1 MLVSTLED
9 VVKRTLVSDFFT
21 QPTSVIDNR
30 QTNPKFFFTLSLFAK
45 NEQKC
50 SKNVKYFYE
59 TAFGK
64 EKYRANH
71 RADVDDGGN

>member
-1 MLVSTLED
+1 MLISTLED
-9 VVKRTLVSDFFT
+9 VVKRALVPDFFT
-21 QPTSVIDNR
+21 QPTSVINNR
-30 QTNPKFFFTLSLFAK
+30 QTNPKFFFILSLFAK

-64 EKYRANH
+64 EKYRSNH
-71 RADVDDGGN
+71 RADVDDGSN

>member
-1 MLVSTLED
+1 MLISTFED
-9 VVKRTLVSDFFT
+9 VAKRELVPDFFT
-21 QPTSVIDNR
+21 QPTSVKDNR

-71 RADVDDGGN
+71 CADVDHGGN